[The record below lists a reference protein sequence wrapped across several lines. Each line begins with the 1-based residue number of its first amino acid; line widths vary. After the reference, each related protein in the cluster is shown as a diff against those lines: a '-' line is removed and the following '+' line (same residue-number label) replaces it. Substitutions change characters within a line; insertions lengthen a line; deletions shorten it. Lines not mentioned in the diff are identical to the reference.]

1 MKRLLIGLMACAGAP
16 ILLAQAPQNPPPAPS
31 SGPQPAQQ
39 QPVFRATVDLL
50 RVDVQVVGNDGQP
63 VPTLTLPDF
72 EVFIDGRPRRVVSTE
87 LVRYSPAILSEGAAV
102 VPIRTPG
109 RIPEDGRVYVIAV
122 DQAAFST
129 GAVMPI
135 RRALQQFINQLRPED
150 MVALYD
156 FPFRQPLLDLTH
168 DHAAVARAFNRIVG
182 LFEPSL
188 GVFSLSPS
196 EIIGITAGDSEVAQR
211 VVSRE
216 CDPNDIS
223 CPSAVRQE
231 ATAVAG
237 FMEADSQMRLAA
249 LSNLMRGLS
258 YIQGRKTVL
267 LVSGGMLSSTRTG
280 GRPDVTTLMGKVGS
294 EAAAA
299 DANLYVLHWD
309 NTFFDAYSA
318 ANRPTRRPSDRFET
332 MFEDRHATSQGLEVI
347 AGKAGGAFLRIEA
360 GTGES
365 AFNRVL
371 RETAAYYLLGV
382 EPGEAERD
390 GKAHFLRVSVKP
402 SGVTVRVRSQVVIP
416 RRISGSTP

>member
-1 MKRLLIGLMACAGAP
+1 MKRLLIVLMACAVAP
-16 ILLAQAPQNPPPAPS
+16 ALLAQAPQAP
-31 SGPQPAQQ
+31 Q

-87 LVRYSPAILSEGAAV
+87 LVRYSPTVMSADAAV

-135 RRALQQFINQLRPED
+135 RRALQQFLNQLRPED

-168 DHAAVARAFNRIVG
+168 DHPAVARAFNRIVG

-188 GVFSLSPS
+188 GVFSLAPS
-196 EIIGITAGDSEVAQR
+196 EIIGITAGDAQIADR
-211 VVSRE
+211 VVRRE
-216 CDPNDIS
+216 CDPADIS

-231 ATAVAG
+231 ASAVAG
-237 FMEADSQMRLAA
+237 FMEADSQMRLSS
-249 LSNLMRGLS
+249 LSNLMKGLS

-318 ANRPTRRPSDRFET
+318 ANKPTRNPSDRFES
-332 MFEDRHATSQGLEVI
+332 MFEDRHATGQGLEII
-347 AGKAGGAFLRIEA
+347 AGKAGGALLRVEA

-371 RETAAYYLLGV
+371 RETSAYYLLGV
-382 EPGEAERD
+382 EPGEDERD
-390 GKAHFLRVSVKP
+390 GKTHFLRVSVKP
-402 SGVTVRVRSQVVIP
+402 RGHTVRVRSQVVIP
-416 RRISGSTP
+416 RRVAGSTP

>member
-1 MKRLLIGLMACAGAP
+1 MKRLLIVLMACAMAP
-16 ILLAQAPQNPPPAPS
+16 ALLAQAPQAP
-31 SGPQPAQQ
+31 Q

-87 LVRYSPAILSEGAAV
+87 LVRYSPTVMSADAAS

-150 MVALYD
+150 MVALYE
-156 FPFRQPLLDLTH
+156 FPFRQPLLDVTH
-168 DHAAVARAFNRIVG
+168 NHAEVTRAFNRIVG

-196 EIIGITAGDSEVAQR
+196 EIIGITAGDAQIADR
-211 VVSRE
+211 VVRRE
-216 CDPNDIS
+216 CDPTDVS

-237 FMEADSQMRLAA
+237 FMEADSQMRLSA

-318 ANRPTRRPSDRFET
+318 ANKPTRSPSDRFES
-332 MFEDRHATSQGLEVI
+332 MFEDRHATGQGLEII
-347 AGKAGGAFLRIEA
+347 AGKAGGALLRVEA

-371 RETAAYYLLGV
+371 RETSAYYLLGV
-382 EPGEAERD
+382 EPGDDERD
-390 GKAHFLRVSVKP
+390 GKAHYLRVSVKP
-402 SGVTVRVRSQVVIP
+402 RGHTVRVRSQVVIP
-416 RRISGSTP
+416 RRVAGSTP